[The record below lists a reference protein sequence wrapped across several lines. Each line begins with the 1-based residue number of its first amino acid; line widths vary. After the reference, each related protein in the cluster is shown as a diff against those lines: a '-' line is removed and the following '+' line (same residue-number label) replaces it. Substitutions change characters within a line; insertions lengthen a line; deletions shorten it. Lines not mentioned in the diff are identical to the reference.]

1 RINSYGDIMVAFT
14 EQMLAT
20 WNNNQQRD
28 LHADMM
34 RLTLGIVAKT
44 LFDAEAAGDASE
56 VGNALETTLNSFD
69 KRFQSLI
76 PMPLSVPTLNNLRV
90 RRAVRR
96 LDAIIYRFIAQRRA
110 TGADRGDLL
119 SLLLH
124 ARDEDDG
131 SRMTDHQLRDEMMTL
146 FLAGHETTA
155 LALAWT

>member
-1 RINSYGDIMVAFT
+1 
-14 EQMLAT
+14 
-20 WNNNQQRD
+20 
-28 LHADMM
+28 
-34 RLTLGIVAKT
+34 
-44 LFDAEAAGDASE
+44 
-56 VGNALETTLNSFD
+56 
-69 KRFQSLI
+69 
-76 PMPLSVPTLNNLRV
+76 
-90 RRAVRR
+90 

-155 LALAWT
+155 LALAWTWYLIAQHPAVDERLAVELNEVLAGRPPTVADLHRLRFTEQIVQESMRLYPPAYLIGREALETCTIGGYSVPKGTTLFMSQWVMHRDPRFF